1 MAVTLG
7 DRDPDVAS
15 VAAPVL
21 GPDGESLGALVLA
34 GILGRFEP
42 RVPDFKPIVKQAAA
56 TISQQLSGM
65 PAPAPVVLSS
75 ASREGS

>member
-1 MAVTLG
+1 VAVTLG

-21 GPDGESLGALVLA
+21 GPDGEFLGALVLA

-42 RVPDFKPIVKQAAA
+42 RVPDFKPIVQQAAGSIWRRA
-56 TISQQLSGM
+56 GLSGM
-65 PAPAPVVLSS
+65 
-75 ASREGS
+75 